1 MHPARLLAPLTAFLP
16 WLLLLASCSSPP
28 RPPSV
33 DNAPKRPANTAMAVE
48 LQACSSELRN
58 SQLRALGAE
67 RSAARA
73 AIEQQRLALL
83 RDLVAKLEPPHPPKL
98 PQPQPQPQPDSPE
111 ARPNAEASA
120 ANAVAIVHFEYGST
134 RVDIPAS
141 TASALL
147 KEAKGAP
154 LILLRGR
161 TDGQGDV
168 AAESRIARAR
178 AAAVADYLVAA
189 GVSPSQI
196 RATYQPTGDH
206 LADNQSAQG
215 RRLNRRVEIEIYR
228 ALPVA
233 LNTASASSALSH

>member
-1 MHPARLLAPLTAFLP
+1 MRLTLLIKPLAAGLP

-28 RPPSV
+28 RPPSIN
-33 DNAPKRPANTAMAVE
+33 DARKRPANTAMAVE

-58 SQLRALGAE
+58 SQLRTLDAE

-73 AIEQQRLALL
+73 ATEQQRLAVL
-83 RDLVAKLEPPHPPKL
+83 RDLVAKLEPPQPP
-98 PQPQPQPQPDSPE
+98 QRPQPQPDGSE
-111 ARPNAEASA
+111 TRPNAEASA
-120 ANAVAIVHFEYGST
+120 ANALAIVHFEYGST
-134 RVDIPAS
+134 RVEIPAS
-141 TASALL
+141 TARALL
-147 KEAKGAP
+147 KEAQGAP

-168 AAESRIARAR
+168 AAENRIARAR

-189 GVSPSQI
+189 GVNPSQI

-206 LADNQSAQG
+206 VADNQSAQG

-233 LNTASASSALSH
+233 LNAASASSALAH

>member
-1 MHPARLLAPLTAFLP
+1 MRLTRLLAPLPACLP
-16 WLLLLASCSSPP
+16 GLLLLASCSSPP

-33 DNAPKRPANTAMAVE
+33 DDARKRPANTAMAVE
-48 LQACSSELRN
+48 LQACSPDLRN
-58 SQLRALGAE
+58 SQLRALDAE
-67 RSAARA
+67 RSAAKA
-73 AIEQQRLALL
+73 ATEQQRLAVL
-83 RDLVAKLEPPHPPKL
+83 RDLVAKLEPPQPPR
-98 PQPQPQPQPDSPE
+98 PAP
-111 ARPNAEASA
+111 RPNAEASA
-120 ANAVAIVHFEYGST
+120 ANAVATVHFEYGST
-134 RVDIPAS
+134 RVEIPAS
-141 TASALL
+141 TARALL

-189 GVSPSQI
+189 GVNPSQI

-206 LADNQSAQG
+206 VADNQSAQG

-233 LNTASASSALSH
+233 LNVTSASSALAH

>member
-1 MHPARLLAPLTAFLP
+1 MHPARLLAPLGACLP

-58 SQLRALGAE
+58 GQLRALDAE

-73 AIEQQRLALL
+73 ATEQQRLALL
-83 RDLVAKLEPPHPPKL
+83 RDFVAKLEPPHPPKL
-98 PQPQPQPQPDSPE
+98 PQPQPQPDGPE

-141 TASALL
+141 TARALL

-189 GVSPSQI
+189 GVNPSQI

-206 LADNQSAQG
+206 VADNQSAQG

-233 LNTASASSALSH
+233 LNAASASSTLAH

>member
-1 MHPARLLAPLTAFLP
+1 MRPTRLLAPLAACLP
-16 WLLLLASCSSPP
+16 WLLLLVSCSSPP

-33 DNAPKRPANTAMAVE
+33 DDARKRPANTAMAVE
-48 LQACSSELRN
+48 LQACTSDLRN
-58 SQLRALGAE
+58 SQLRALDAE

-73 AIEQQRLALL
+73 ATEQQRLAVL
-83 RDLVAKLEPPHPPKL
+83 RDLVAKLEPPQPPKL
-98 PQPQPQPQPDSPE
+98 PQPQPAGPE

-120 ANAVAIVHFEYGST
+120 ANAVATVHFEYGST
-134 RVDIPAS
+134 RVEIPAS
-141 TASALL
+141 TARALL

-206 LADNQSAQG
+206 VADNRSAQG

-233 LNTASASSALSH
+233 LNATSASGALAH

>member
-1 MHPARLLAPLTAFLP
+1 
-16 WLLLLASCSSPP
+16 
-28 RPPSV
+28 
-33 DNAPKRPANTAMAVE
+33 MAVE
-48 LQACSSELRN
+48 LQACTSELQN
-58 SQLRALGAE
+58 SQLRALDAGRA
-67 RSAARA
+67 AARA
-73 AIEQQRLALL
+73 ATEQQRLAVL
-83 RDLVAKLEPPHPPKL
+83 RELVAKLELPK
-98 PQPQPQPQPDSPE
+98 PRPAGPE
-111 ARPNAEASA
+111 ARPHAELSA
-120 ANAVAIVHFEYGST
+120 ANTVATVHFEYGST

-141 TASALL
+141 AARALL
-147 KEAKGAP
+147 REAKGAP

-168 AAESRIARAR
+168 AAEGRIARAR

-189 GVSPSQI
+189 GLNPSQI

-233 LNTASASSALSH
+233 LNAASASSALAY